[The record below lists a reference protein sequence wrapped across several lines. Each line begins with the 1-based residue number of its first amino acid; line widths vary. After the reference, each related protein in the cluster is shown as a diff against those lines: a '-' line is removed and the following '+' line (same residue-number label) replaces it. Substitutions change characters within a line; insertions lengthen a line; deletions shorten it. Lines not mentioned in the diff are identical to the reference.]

1 MKVVAFRRTDFDKT
15 NMIFGKY
22 KELFFVGI
30 GGSGMSGIAEI
41 LHNLG
46 YGVSG
51 SDMGRSDVTT
61 YLEKLGIKVYYE
73 HGAENIGTANVLVIS
88 SAVKDSNPEIV
99 EARKRG
105 VPVIKR
111 AEMLGE
117 LMRLK
122 YSVGISGTHGKTTTT
137 SMIGKILIGARLDP
151 TVIVGGIVA
160 GTGSGASLGSGDY
173 LVAEADEFDR
183 SFLVMFPTMAIVTNI
198 EPDHLDCYDGMDDLK
213 NSFLTYMNRV
223 PFYGMVVY
231 NADDTILSKMANKIS
246 RSAVSFGFSPDA
258 DYQATNIR
266 HREGGTNFSVFKRN
280 ESIGEIQLDVP
291 GEHNVK
297 NALAAIAAV
306 SELEVPFEI
315 ISESLRAYRGVN
327 RRFEIKDVINDI
339 MIVDDYAHHPTEL
352 TATLKTAK
360 ASYNRRVIVLFQP
373 HLYSRTQQFYREF
386 ADALA
391 LADFSYLVDIYPARE
406 EPIEGVTSEM
416 IVKYAREKNYG
427 NINYV
432 GSKENAVRE
441 IMKIAHP
448 GDIIITAGAGSITHI
463 NPEIIEGLKKNDSQD

>member
-1 MKVVAFRRTDFDKT
+1 MKVFAFRRTDFNNKK
-15 NMIFGKY
+15 MIFGRY

-46 YGVSG
+46 YGISG
-51 SDMGRSDVTT
+51 SDINRSEITT
-61 YLEKLGIKVYYE
+61 YLEKLGITVYYG
-73 HGAENIGTANVLVIS
+73 HDPENIGTSNVLVIS
-88 SAVKDSNPEIV
+88 SAVKDNNPEII
-99 EARKRG
+99 EAHKRG

-137 SMIGKILIGARLDP
+137 SMIGKILTEAELDP

-160 GTGSGASLGSGDY
+160 GTGSGASLGNGDY

-183 SFLVMFPTMAIVTNI
+183 SFLVMFPTMAVVTNI
-198 EPDHLDCYDGMDDLK
+198 EPDHLDCYDGMDDLE

-223 PFYGMVVY
+223 PFYGLVVY
-231 NADDTILSKMANKIS
+231 NADDAVLSSMHDKIS
-246 RSAVSFGFSPDA
+246 RSSVTFGLSSGA
-258 DYQATNIR
+258 DYQATAIK
-266 HREGGTNFSVFKRN
+266 HREGGSNFSILKKGEFL
-280 ESIGEIQLDVP
+280 GEIHLDVP
-291 GEHNVK
+291 GEHNIR
-297 NALAAIAAV
+297 NALAALAAA
-306 SELEVPFEI
+306 SELEVPFKN
-315 ISESLRAYRGVN
+315 ISESLRKYRGVN
-327 RRFEIKDVINDI
+327 RRFEIKDIINDI
-339 MIVDDYAHHPTEL
+339 MVVDDYAHHPTEL

-360 ASYNRRVIVLFQP
+360 ASYNRRVIVVFQP
-373 HLYSRTQQFYREF
+373 HLFSRTQQFYREF

-391 LADFSYLVDIYPARE
+391 LADRSFLVDIYPARE

-416 IVKYAREKNYG
+416 ILRYAREKKYG
-427 NINYV
+427 NIEYV
-432 GSKENAVRE
+432 GIKENAVE
-441 IMKIAHP
+441 KVIKIARA

-463 NPEIIEGLKKNDSQD
+463 NPEIIKGLKKDES